1 MLFTVGVDVGNSRT
15 KSAHTEFISGYTQ
28 YEHEQLLAN
37 KSLYYKNKYYA
48 ETLDS
53 PFPYVEDKREN
64 DQCLILTLFSIA
76 KEIIWRVKDS
86 GRCANHE
93 MMQEEIRKYDNLNL
107 AVGLPP
113 GHFKQAQDLKDF
125 YLNALSGKT
134 TFKYG
139 RYEFSF
145 NTNKVAI
152 YAQGLSAAVVSTD
165 ANKGLSIPKN
175 TAKYYVFDIGGYTF
189 DMIPIIAGEPDS
201 ANIHSEPLGVR
212 PICEKIAGHIQT
224 TMGHTYD
231 EYIIEN
237 VIKESR
243 NGNSLTYVPDD
254 VKREILNYAQIYA
267 NRLIDKAIQC
277 GFTVNYNPILYVGG
291 GSLLLKT
298 FLQNNS
304 KVGYSEWIESSNA
317 NAIAYEEYMKKVA
330 A

>member
-37 KSLYYKNKYYA
+37 KCLCYNGKYYA

-64 DQCLILTLFSIA
+64 NQCLILTLISIA
-76 KEIIWRVKDS
+76 REIIWRIKDS
-86 GRCANHE
+86 GRCANQE
-93 MMQEEIRKYDNLNL
+93 MMQEEIKKYDKLNL

-113 GHFKQAQDLKDF
+113 GHFTQAQDMKEF
-125 YLNALSGKT
+125 YLKALEGTT

-139 RYEFSF
+139 KYEFSF
-145 NTNKVAI
+145 TTNKVAI

-165 ANKGLSIPKN
+165 VNKNLAIPRN
-175 TAKYYVFDIGGYTF
+175 NAKYYVFDIGGYTF

-237 VIKESR
+237 VIREGQNK
-243 NGNSLTYVPDD
+243 NTVTYVPED
-254 VKREILNYAQIYA
+254 VKKEILNYAQMYA
-267 NRLIDKAIQC
+267 NRLVDKAIQC
-277 GFTVNYNPILYVGG
+277 GFTVNYNPVLYVGG
-291 GSLLLKT
+291 GSMLLKP
-298 FLQNNS
+298 FLQNNK
-304 KVGYSEWIESSNA
+304 KVGYAEWIESSNA
-317 NAIAYEEYMKKVA
+317 NAIAYEEYMKRVA